1 MIEQASAGASAASSS
16 IIPIRPG
23 PLGLRTVTR
32 SPPCPGGR
40 PASDRDGH
48 GRSGP
53 TRSLAQFCRL
63 AGIRRELDSVV
74 TSRGNCQRN
83 VTCDVSLLVIRVIV
97 SQSHESA
104 TARLS
109 HPGRHGG
116 SAPWLPG
123 RAADPLRRAR
133 SAEGRP
139 DSVGVQVS
147 GIMSSVRQSTQ
158 LNLAVTLAVSD
169 PGPGEFKCRVTSHG
183 HRRRGRRG
191 LRHSLELGGPARGGK
206 VTPPGSGGLGHRHV
220 AHWPQD
226 QAGRWQCT

>member
-1 MIEQASAGASAASSS
+1 M
-16 IIPIRPG
+16 
-23 PLGLRTVTR
+23 
-32 SPPCPGGR
+32 
-40 PASDRDGH
+40 
-48 GRSGP
+48 
-53 TRSLAQFCRL
+53 
-63 AGIRRELDSVV
+63 

-183 HRRRGRRG
+183 HRRRRGGLPRHSTWRPGRQGHAAGVWRPRTPSPAWLTGRRIRLAAG
-191 LRHSLELGGPARGGK
+191 SALE
-206 VTPPGSGGLGHRHV
+206 V
-220 AHWPQD
+220 
-226 QAGRWQCT
+226 